1 MLKTSR
7 GADERL
13 LTAVRLRTAGMK
25 LDAVA
30 ALSGMTAVEVRQR
43 TDRVRRADLDE
54 SGEPPEAVQAHY
66 WGGR

>member
-7 GADERL
+7 GADDRL
-13 LTAVRLRTAGMK
+13 LTAVRLRAAGMK
-25 LDAVA
+25 HDAVA
-30 ALSGMTAVEVRQR
+30 GLSGMTVAEVRQR

-54 SGEPPEAVQAHY
+54 SGEPPEAVLAHY